1 MAPLLDVRVSEL
13 FASSFDKSDT
23 RIQLSWSTD
32 EPLELESFA
41 RPLDALRDKLKIV
54 EQSLRHV
61 GKATSLSLS
70 AAFRCR
76 IWRHINHA
84 ERMRLVVLNQ
94 RPIVRAL
101 EVMPSLLVEEQLL
114 I

>member
-13 FASSFDKSDT
+13 FASSFDRPHT

-32 EPLELESFA
+32 EPLE
-41 RPLDALRDKLKIV
+41 DKLKIV

-70 AAFRCR
+70 AAFQCR
-76 IWRHINHA
+76 IWRHIDHA
-84 ERMRLVVLNQ
+84 ERMRSVVISSQELVKLPAC
-94 RPIVRAL
+94 RHRR
-101 EVMPSLLVEEQLL
+101 STSHR
-114 I
+114 